1 LSLFDTTMLAGL
13 PALIALILCIKRG
26 PGYAFLNVYLPVL
39 LLLPDGCRMA
49 TSGQF
54 NFNESAI
61 IPIAAFFLWKEG
73 RHWKWTLTD
82 LLVVALVA
90 LISVAQYMNSDY
102 QIAQNLAL
110 RLIVTILLPYVVA
123 KGLIVGE
130 EGISVEIAKRIVI
143 LATVVAILSAYEFRM
158 TANPF
163 RAFMSP
169 WFPAWI
175 VETPSFRYGFVRIA
189 GPWSHPILAG
199 IILAVAYRTA
209 RWLEWTHNWPGNVP
223 LLPISKARFCELAL
237 IVGGVMTI
245 SRGPW
250 IGAIVAAAIV
260 MLLRSR
266 HRKHLTAFALCL
278 IFIFSIPAYLSF
290 DRNVDLDRYGPHE
303 EAKRS
308 AAYREELIEKYI
320 VIAEER
326 PVWGWGSSGFPVVDG
341 MTSVDNQYL
350 LLALTS
356 GLYALAAMVLILLW
370 VPARICRY
378 GLLQSDDESK
388 RSLAFT
394 LTGIFILCALSI
406 ATVYLGAQTQP
417 LLFVIAG
424 WSEALLVAP
433 SLIAA
438 RVPYRFQRVMI

>member
-1 LSLFDTTMLAGL
+1 MLAGL

-49 TSGQF
+49 ASGQF
-54 NFNESAI
+54 NFSESAI
-61 IPIAAFFLWKEG
+61 IPIAAYFLWKEG
-73 RHWKWTLTD
+73 RHWKWNFTD
-82 LLVVALVA
+82 LLVVTFVVLM
-90 LISVAQYMNSDY
+90 SVAQYMNTDY

-110 RLIVTILLPYVVA
+110 RLIVTILLPYIVA
-123 KGLIVGE
+123 KGLIVKE

-143 LATVVAILSAYEFRM
+143 LATIVAILSAYEFRM
-158 TANPF
+158 TSNPF
-163 RAFMSP
+163 RSLMAP
-169 WFPAWI
+169 WFPEWV

-209 RWLEWTHNWPGNVP
+209 RWLEWTHNWPGNVSI
-223 LLPISKARFCELAL
+223 LPISKARFCEIAL

-250 IGAIVAAAIV
+250 IGALAAAAIV
-260 MLLRSR
+260 MLLQSR
-266 HRKHLTAFALCL
+266 HSKHLTALALCVIVIL
-278 IFIFSIPAYLSF
+278 SIPAYLSI
-290 DRNVDLDRYGPHE
+290 DTNVDLDRYGPHE
-303 EAKRS
+303 EAQRS

-326 PVWGWGSSGFPVVDG
+326 PAWGWGAKGFPVVDG

-350 LLALTS
+350 LVALTS
-356 GLYALAAMVLILLW
+356 GLYALLAMVLILLW

-378 GLLQSDDESK
+378 GLLRSSDDPK

-394 LTGIFILCALSI
+394 LTGIFILCAVSI
-406 ATVYLGAQTQP
+406 STVYLGAQTQP

-424 WSEALLVAP
+424 WSEALLVGP
-433 SLIAA
+433 SLMAA
-438 RVPYRFQRVMI
+438 RAPYRIQRVMI